1 MKRKNKVSKV
11 LRRLISCMTAVF
23 LLVGLCSTASAAVSK
38 TASWTSTVCK
48 SYFQTSDY
56 ISKSYHATGTWWE
69 EFYVRAT
76 KVTHTPSKSP
86 ATVNVRP
93 TKKDGTAMGATKRL
107 TKSTAYARITS
118 ANQTPTTSSL
128 NVYLKV
134 SNPYSSS
141 GTNMAS
147 AGNWYGYS
155 WAA

>member
-11 LRRLISCMTAVF
+11 LRRLIGCMTAVS
-23 LLVGLCSTASAAVSK
+23 LLVGLGSTASAAVSK

-48 SYFQTSDY
+48 SFFQTSDY
-56 ISKSYHATGTWWE
+56 ISKSYHATGTWRE

-86 ATVNVRP
+86 ATV
-93 TKKDGTAMGATKRL
+93 
-107 TKSTAYARITS
+107 
-118 ANQTPTTSSL
+118 